1 MGLGPPNYLSW
12 SNNVLKKN
20 CPLCLIVIENIL
32 FLKFIFYGKM
42 CFRIFLSFRL
52 FMSLNT
58 LLIQLKFFL
67 LITVDNLVTY
77 IENENCKDFTM
88 EDGERLI

>member
-1 MGLGPPNYLSW
+1 
-12 SNNVLKKN
+12 
-20 CPLCLIVIENIL
+20 
-32 FLKFIFYGKM
+32 
-42 CFRIFLSFRL
+42 
-52 FMSLNT
+52 MSLNT
-58 LLIQLKFFL
+58 LLIQLKKIL